1 MSKEQDMTTN
11 AARIRILSVDDHPLF
26 REGIDAIIN
35 WQPDMA
41 LVGEASRGAEG
52 IEAFRA
58 LQPDVT
64 LMDLCLPDL
73 NGLDVLMAIR
83 SEFSN
88 ARIIVLTTFERDAE
102 IHRALKA
109 GARGY
114 LLKSMPAQ
122 LMLDTIRQVHG
133 GKKVLPAAIAAGLV
147 EHLDDENLSEREVEV
162 LRHVAT
168 GNRNKDIAERL
179 CIAEETVKV
188 HLKHIM
194 TKLRAS
200 DRTQSVAI
208 AARRGI
214 IRL

>member
-1 MSKEQDMTTN
+1 
-11 AARIRILSVDDHPLF
+11 
-26 REGIDAIIN
+26 
-35 WQPDMA
+35 
-41 LVGEASRGAEG
+41 VGTASRGAEG
-52 IEAFRA
+52 IEAFRK

-83 SEFSN
+83 SEFRE

-122 LMLDTIRQVHG
+122 QMVETIRQVHT
-133 GKKVLPAAIAAGLV
+133 GKKSVPPEIAAGLA
-147 EHLDDENLSEREVEV
+147 EHLGDEELSDREVEV
-162 LRHVAT
+162 LRHVAA
-168 GNRNKDIAERL
+168 GNRNRDIAQRL
-179 CIAEETVKV
+179 FIAEETVKV

-194 TKLRAS
+194 TKLRAN
-200 DRTQSVAI
+200 DRTESVAI

-214 IRL
+214 IHL

>member
-1 MSKEQDMTTN
+1 MSQEQDMTN

-26 REGIDAIIN
+26 REGIGAIIN
-35 WQPDMA
+35 CQPDMS
-41 LVGEASRGAEG
+41 LVGMASKGAEA

-58 LQPDVT
+58 LRPDVT

-83 SEFSN
+83 SEFPE

-102 IHRALKA
+102 IQRALKA

-122 LMLDTIRQVHG
+122 QMIETIRQVHA
-133 GKKVLPAAIAAGLV
+133 GKKSVPPEIATGLA
-147 EHLDDENLSEREVEV
+147 EHLSDENLSDREVEV
-162 LRHVAT
+162 LRHVAA
-168 GNRNKDIAERL
+168 GNRNRDIAEL
-179 CIAEETVKV
+179 LFIAEETVKV

-194 TKLRAS
+194 TKLRAN

>member
-1 MSKEQDMTTN
+1 MTNT
-11 AARIRILSVDDHPLF
+11 RIRILSVDDHPLF
-26 REGIDAIIN
+26 REGIGAIIN
-35 WQPDMA
+35 CQPDMS
-41 LVGEASRGAEG
+41 LVGTASRGAEG
-52 IEAFRA
+52 IEAFRK

-83 SEFSN
+83 SEFRE

-122 LMLDTIRQVHG
+122 QMVETIRQVHT
-133 GKKVLPAAIAAGLV
+133 GKKSVPPEIAAGLA
-147 EHLDDENLSEREVEV
+147 EHLGDEELSDREVEV
-162 LRHVAT
+162 LRHVAA
-168 GNRNKDIAERL
+168 GNRNRDIAQRL
-179 CIAEETVKV
+179 FIAEETVKV

-194 TKLRAS
+194 TKLRAN
-200 DRTQSVAI
+200 DRTESVAI

-214 IRL
+214 IHL